1 MTKRITSNVWQL
13 YAARGCNVYA
23 VEVDDRKL
31 AVVDCGLRISERMIR
46 EINGILIQT
55 DLREVGYVLVTH
67 KHRDHIGGLSSL
79 HEYFPDAKIV
89 AGEADCFF
97 DTDNQPWIDAN
108 PVSIVV
114 SGEMGSITELTPNM
128 KGVPLPGHTMGS
140 LAFICEKSRV
150 TFTGDTVI
158 SHVNTL
164 ARPLK
169 FLNADD
175 TLYLESLKTLASLAT
190 DIGAPGHGLIIEH
203 SFAERISDLAELPR
217 QKMNPSE
224 VYRIIKG
231 LIAFIRLRRRK
242 NV

>member
-1 MTKRITSNVWQL
+1 MKRITSNVWQL
-13 YAARGCNVYA
+13 HSAHGCNVYA
-23 VEVDDRKL
+23 VEAGDKKL
-31 AVVDCGLRISERMIR
+31 AVIDCGLRISERVIT
-46 EINGILIQT
+46 EINEIQIENS
-55 DLREVGYVLVTH
+55 LREVGYILVTH

-79 HEYFPDAKIV
+79 RKYFPEAKIV

-97 DTDNQPWIDAN
+97 DTDNQSWINDN

-114 SGEMGSITELTPNM
+114 SGEMGSITELTPNI
-128 KGVPLPGHTMGS
+128 KGLALPGHTMGS
-140 LAFICEKSRV
+140 LAFICEKSGV
-150 TFTGDTVI
+150 TFTGDAVI

-190 DIGAPGHGLIIEH
+190 DIGAPGHGFIVDH
-203 SFAERISDLAELPR
+203 SFAERISDLAEQPR
-217 QKMNPSE
+217 QKMNPYE
-224 VYRIIKG
+224 AYRIIKG